1 MHREGP
7 RQYEAW
13 GASQCRQGVI
23 FVEKQSLQLTVC
35 PARSPRCSAVTNPA
49 PFPPVLRPDSPLRPL
64 VRGTLQS
71 VVERSLRG
79 CEPAPASGPDPRAA
93 NHRASGRR
101 ATREKGGPRFAVAIA
116 SRSGRQPSAA
126 GRPPRNQLFA
136 EPQGVGTVQFTHVC
150 LEVAASSLTN
160 KQTDGTFLA
169 GKDSRDKNGLSS
181 PEPHRA
187 RGAHALQFSLRK
199 PGFPTVLCCRSP
211 GAPCCG
217 PLLANVLPA
226 CQGKLA
232 FALRRRLT
240 GKWVRRRWLVH
251 TQGEEDTGLFGGPP
265 RGTWWLPRGCPGA
278 DRH

>member
-1 MHREGP
+1 MTSFRCKKTQGNGLHREGP

-79 CEPAPASGPDPRAA
+79 REPPPARRGTAAPASGPDPRAA

-116 SRSGRQPSAA
+116 SRSGRQGSAA
-126 GRPPRNQLFA
+126 SLPRQVG
-136 EPQGVGTVQFTHVC
+136 PQGTSFSQ
-150 LEVAASSLTN
+150 SLRES
-160 KQTDGTFLA
+160 A
-169 GKDSRDKNGLSS
+169 LSS
-181 PEPHRA
+181 SRT
-187 RGAHALQFSLRK
+187 F
-199 PGFPTVLCCRSP
+199 VL
-211 GAPCCG
+211 
-217 PLLANVLPA
+217 
-226 CQGKLA
+226 
-232 FALRRRLT
+232 
-240 GKWVRRRWLVH
+240 KWQQVH
-251 TQGEEDTGLFGGPP
+251 
-265 RGTWWLPRGCPGA
+265 
-278 DRH
+278 

>member
-116 SRSGRQPSAA
+116 SRSGRQGSAA
-126 GRPPRNQLFA
+126 SLPRQVG
-136 EPQGVGTVQFTHVC
+136 PQETSFSQ
-150 LEVAASSLTN
+150 SLRES
-160 KQTDGTFLA
+160 A
-169 GKDSRDKNGLSS
+169 LSS
-181 PEPHRA
+181 SRT
-187 RGAHALQFSLRK
+187 L
-199 PGFPTVLCCRSP
+199 VL
-211 GAPCCG
+211 
-217 PLLANVLPA
+217 
-226 CQGKLA
+226 
-232 FALRRRLT
+232 
-240 GKWVRRRWLVH
+240 KWQQVH
-251 TQGEEDTGLFGGPP
+251 
-265 RGTWWLPRGCPGA
+265 
-278 DRH
+278 

>member
-1 MHREGP
+1 MSRPRHAGAQRHRLPP
-7 RQYEAW
+7 R
-13 GASQCRQGVI
+13 
-23 FVEKQSLQLTVC
+23 
-35 PARSPRCSAVTNPA
+35 PARSQ
-49 PFPPVLRPDSPLRPL
+49 PPGVRPQGDERE
-64 VRGTLQS
+64 RGPT
-71 VVERSLRG
+71 LRG
-79 CEPAPASGPDPRAA
+79 RDRVPERPPGL
-93 NHRASGRR
+93 
-101 ATREKGGPRFAVAIA
+101 
-116 SRSGRQPSAA
+116 GRQPSAA

-181 PEPHRA
+181 LAPSRA

-199 PGFPTVLCCRSP
+199 PGSPTVLCCRSP

-240 GKWVRRRWLVH
+240 EKWVRRRWLVH